1 VKLTHVY
8 APIAAD
14 LESVRSRLREDVR
27 ALVAQYSG
35 HSVGGLT
42 LSAIE
47 HLFEAKGK
55 SLRPALLLL
64 SAGVTRP
71 GGYERREA
79 IQRAAGIVELIH
91 SASLIHDDV
100 IDESVHRRRI
110 PSVHSK
116 YGIKIAILAGDILF
130 SHGFD
135 VLSSLPETPE
145 AMRLDLLG
153 SFAGLTKQMCSG
165 EIFEQQ
171 SAKGTDSIDRYIDI
185 IELKTARLMSVSCL
199 VGSVL
204 AGGDKG
210 ERAACEDFGL
220 NFGVAYQLVDDFK
233 DRDSIF
239 TGDMDYLARAREYMD
254 RATCAL
260 SGMQQ
265 SVFRESLAALCE
277 FVFE

>member
-1 VKLTHVY
+1 MKLTNVY
-8 APIAAD
+8 EPISAD
-14 LESVRSRLREDVR
+14 LESVRSSLRTSVR
-27 ALVAQYSG
+27 ALVEQYAR

-64 SAGVTRP
+64 SAGATRP
-71 GGYERREA
+71 DGYERKEA
-79 IQRAAGIVELIH
+79 IRRAAGIVELIH

-100 IDESVHRRRI
+100 IDESVRRRKI

-116 YGIKIAILAGDILF
+116 YGVKVAILAGDILF

-135 VLSSLPETPE
+135 VLASLPDTPE
-145 AMRLDLLG
+145 AMKLDLLG
-153 SFAGLTKQMCSG
+153 SFANLTKQMCYG

-171 SAKGTDSIDRYIDI
+171 SAGGIDSIDRYVEI

-204 AGGDKG
+204 AGGDSR
-210 ERAACEDFGL
+210 ERSACEEFGL

-233 DRDSIF
+233 DRDSIYK
-239 TGDMDYLARAREYMD
+239 GDMDYLGRAREYMD
-254 RATCAL
+254 RATGAL
-260 SGMQQ
+260 GEMKD
-265 SVFRESLAALCE
+265 SVFRKSLSALCE